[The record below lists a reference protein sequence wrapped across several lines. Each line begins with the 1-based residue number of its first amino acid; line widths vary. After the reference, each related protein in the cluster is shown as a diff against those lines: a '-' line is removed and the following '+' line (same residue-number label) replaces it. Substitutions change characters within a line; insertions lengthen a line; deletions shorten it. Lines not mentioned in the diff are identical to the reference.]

1 MSPQGGGRMNAFAMY
16 VAAGWLMGF
25 LMVAVLCLLGLTVSG

>member
-1 MSPQGGGRMNAFAMY
+1 MKAFAIY
-16 VAAGWLMGF
+16 VATGLLMGF